1 MRSTARPP
9 ALQGALLVALA
20 MHGAIAAGLL
30 SRTVGLPGRDGA
42 PPPAHQGHS
51 SVQFRLV
58 SSPALPLSDEGRH
71 APNEA
76 SPLAQALDTPQVDT
90 PPVATPAPTDAEA
103 TVALHGEQGDE
114 ALQGY
119 FGREDLDQGP
129 KALSRVQIAYPPGV
143 PDNELQAGRLTLFI
157 DEHGSVRRI
166 LVLDQSLPPPFQE
179 AARNAFLQTRF
190 APAERAGRIVRS
202 RIDVEVVFDARASR
216 MVGARRTDAPT

>member
-1 MRSTARPP
+1 MRPTSRPN

-20 MHGAIAAGLL
+20 MHGALAASLL

-58 SSPALPLSDEGRH
+58 ASPALPPSDDGRH
-71 APNEA
+71 APSEA
-76 SPLAQALDTPQVDT
+76 NPQAPSPDTAQVDT
-90 PPVATPAPTDAEA
+90 PPAPAPIDAQA
-103 TVALHGEQGDE
+103 PVALNGEDGDE

>member
-1 MRSTARPP
+1 MRPHARPP

-20 MHGAIAAGLL
+20 MHGAIAASLL

-42 PPPAHQGHS
+42 PPPAHQGQS
-51 SVQFRLV
+51 SLQFRLV
-58 SSPALPLSDEGRH
+58 ASPALPLSADGRH
-71 APNEA
+71 APSET
-76 SPLAQALDTPQVDT
+76 SPLVTHPDTAQVDT
-90 PPVATPAPTDAEA
+90 SPAPAPIDPQTP
-103 TVALHGEQGDE
+103 VALHGEQGDE

-129 KALSRVQIAYPPGV
+129 KALTRVQIAYPPGV
-143 PDNELQAGRLTLFI
+143 PDTELQAGRLTLFI

-202 RIDVEVVFDARASR
+202 RIDVEVVFDARPSR
-216 MVGARRTDAPT
+216 VVGARRTDAPT